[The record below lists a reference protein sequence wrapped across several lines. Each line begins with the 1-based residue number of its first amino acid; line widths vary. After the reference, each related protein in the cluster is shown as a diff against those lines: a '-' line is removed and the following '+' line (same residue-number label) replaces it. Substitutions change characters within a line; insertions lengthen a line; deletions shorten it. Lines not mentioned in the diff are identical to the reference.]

1 MLTLDMHLGDADV
14 SLEFNWYTDEPDWDS
29 MSVYALLPLAA
40 SLQASETPEGMKWVK
55 VNDILSDDQ
64 WNTIERNIY
73 ENEDELRRQAIEQEY

>member
-29 MSVYALLPLAA
+29 MSVYALLPKA
-40 SLQASETPEGMKWVK
+40 TPEVCNTEEGKAWVK

-64 WNTIERNIY
+64 WNTIERTIY

>member
-14 SLEFNWYTDEPDWDS
+14 SLEFTWYTDEPDWDS
-29 MSVYALLPLAA
+29 MSVYALLPWADNVKE
-40 SLQASETPEGMKWVK
+40 SCWVK

-64 WNTIERNIY
+64 WNTIERIIY

>member
-14 SLEFNWYTDEPDWDS
+14 SLEFYWYTDEPDWDS
-29 MSVYALLPLAA
+29 MGVYALLPKA
-40 SLQASETPEGMKWVK
+40 TPEGKVWVK

-64 WNTIERNIY
+64 WNTIERTIY

>member
-1 MLTLDMHLGDADV
+1 MLTLDMHLGDADAQV
-14 SLEFNWYTDEPDWDS
+14 VFNWYTDEPDWDS

-40 SLQASETPEGMKWVK
+40 TPEGMKWVK

-64 WNTIERNIY
+64 WNTIERTIY

>member
-1 MLTLDMHLGDADV
+1 MLMLDMHLGNADV

-29 MSVYALLPLAA
+29 MIVYALLPMAA
-40 SLQASETPEGMKWVK
+40 APKVCNTEEIMKWVK

-64 WNTIERNIY
+64 WNTIERTIY

>member
-29 MSVYALLPLAA
+29 MSVYALLPKA
-40 SLQASETPEGMKWVK
+40 TPEGKAWVK

-64 WNTIERNIY
+64 WNTIERTIY

>member
-1 MLTLDMHLGDADV
+1 MLTLDMHLGDANV

-29 MSVYALLPLAA
+29 MSVYALLPKA
-40 SLQASETPEGMKWVK
+40 SLKASETPEGKAWVK

-64 WNTIERNIY
+64 WNTIERTIY